1 MNVNTRKLLT
11 HVEFEP
17 NTYGTA
23 FAVELEAA
31 SSPLWSFVNAC
42 ISLVGFFN
50 SVIEVYI
57 DVSLTKSNVTL
68 QDVLS
73 AWEFCQICGYY
84 CEFF

>member
-42 ISLVGFFN
+42 ISLVGFLQ

-57 DVSLTKSNVTL
+57 
-68 QDVLS
+68 
-73 AWEFCQICGYY
+73 E
-84 CEFF
+84 CEFNKKQCNTTGCSISMGILRNLWLLL

>member
-42 ISLVGFFN
+42 ISLVGFLQRL

-73 AWEFCQICGYY
+73 AWEF
-84 CEFF
+84 

>member
-1 MNVNTRKLLT
+1 MNVNTRKLQT

-42 ISLVGFFN
+42 ISLVGFLQ

-57 DVSLTKSNVTL
+57 DVSITKSNVTL

-73 AWEFCQICGYY
+73 AWEF
-84 CEFF
+84 

>member
-42 ISLVGFFN
+42 ISLVCFLQRL

-68 QDVLS
+68 QSVQS
-73 AWEFCQICGYY
+73 AWKF
-84 CEFF
+84 

>member
-42 ISLVGFFN
+42 ISLVGFLQRL

-57 DVSLTKSNVTL
+57 DVSLTKSNVTM

-73 AWEFCQICGYY
+73 AWEF
-84 CEFF
+84 

>member
-42 ISLVGFFN
+42 ISLVGFLQRL

-68 QDVLS
+68 QSVQS
-73 AWEFCQICGYY
+73 AWKF
-84 CEFF
+84 